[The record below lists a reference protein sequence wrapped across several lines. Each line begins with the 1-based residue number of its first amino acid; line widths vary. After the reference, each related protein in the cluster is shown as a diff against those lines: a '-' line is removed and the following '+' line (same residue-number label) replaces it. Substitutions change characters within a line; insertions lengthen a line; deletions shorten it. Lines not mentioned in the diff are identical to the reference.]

1 MMIHKTTFSGVKEK
15 NEKALYILEYKH
27 FISITVKML

>member
-15 NEKALYILEYKH
+15 KEKALYNFEYKH
-27 FISITVKML
+27 FNSITAKML